1 QMLPEDKRT
10 VQEAITVAIK
20 TRSAFSYRTHARD
33 PNVAAQIVDTQGEVA
48 LNEAGR
54 VVAVIGVC
62 NDVTLQVKAEEARE
76 KAQAMYRLMTEQASD
91 IIILY
96 GEGGKPLFASES
108 LERVLGYTVDEIE
121 GERALE
127 KVHPDDITEIMKIW
141 DLPPEGQTLSA
152 TFRVKH
158 ADGHYL
164 WVEITTR
171 AVHDTKGGELPNT
184 ICIARDVTARKQQ
197 EIEMESARKRAEAAN
212 QAKSR
217 FLANMSHEL
226 RTPLNAVIGFT
237 DLMRQQMFGTLGNE
251 RYEEYATLIYDSGQ
265 LLLDL
270 ISDML
275 DMAKIEA
282 GKLELNIERVDISGT
297 IEDCVRLLADR
308 ADQGGID
315 IAVSLPADPIVI
327 VADRRAVKQIL
338 LNLLS
343 NAIKFTPPG
352 GQVEVK
358 AIVKDARA
366 IVSVRDT
373 GIGIPAQD
381 LPRLGKPFEQVC
393 GDPMLAKT
401 GTGLGLALVRAL
413 AEKHGGALRI
423 ESEEGVGTEVSVDFP
438 LTQEK
443 RAAA

>member
-1 QMLPEDKRT
+1 LHAHGHYIWIEVTTR
-10 VQEAITVAIK
+10 AIYDI
-20 TRSAFSYRTHARD
+20 
-33 PNVAAQIVDTQGEVA
+33 DTGAYQNLVSVS
-48 LNEAGR
+48 R
-54 VVAVIGVC
+54 
-62 NDVTLQVKAEEARE
+62 DVTL
-76 KAQAMYRLMTEQASD
+76 
-91 IIILY
+91 
-96 GEGGKPLFASES
+96 
-108 LERVLGYTVDEIE
+108 
-121 GERALE
+121 
-127 KVHPDDITEIMKIW
+127 
-141 DLPPEGQTLSA
+141 
-152 TFRVKH
+152 
-158 ADGHYL
+158 
-164 WVEITTR
+164 
-171 AVHDTKGGELPNT
+171 
-184 ICIARDVTARKQQ
+184 RKQQ
-197 EIEMESARKRAEAAN
+197 EIEMEAARKRAEAAN

-358 AIVKDARA
+358 AIVEDARA

-373 GIGIPAQD
+373 GIGIPAKD
-381 LPRLGKPFEQVC
+381 LPRLGNPFEQVC

-438 LTQEK
+438 LTQAK
-443 RAAA
+443 RAAV